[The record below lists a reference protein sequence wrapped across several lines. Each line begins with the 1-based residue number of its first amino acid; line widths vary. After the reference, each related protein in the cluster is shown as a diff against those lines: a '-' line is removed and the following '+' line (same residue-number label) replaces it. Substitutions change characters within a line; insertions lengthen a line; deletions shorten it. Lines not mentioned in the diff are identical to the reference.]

1 MTPPLRR
8 FTLTAHV
15 VFSVGWAGAV
25 IGFLV
30 LAVAGLIS
38 SDTETARA
46 AYVAMYLTCWF
57 AIVPLAFASLLT
69 GLIQSLGTEWG
80 LFRHYWV
87 TIKFLLTTF
96 ATAVLMVHTQLIGL
110 VAHAAAN
117 GALHSPEMGAAR
129 GQLVIAA
136 GAGLAVLLV
145 ITALSIYKPRGRTR
159 YGLRKQQQYTPPQQQ
174 PQSSP

>member
-1 MTPPLRR
+1 MTPALRT
-8 FTLTAHV
+8 FMLTAHV
-15 VFSVGWAGAV
+15 VFSVGWVGAV

-30 LAVAGLIS
+30 LALAGLIS
-38 SDTETARA
+38 QDPETAPA
-46 AYVAMYLTCWF
+46 AYVAMNLTGWF

-87 TIKFLLTTF
+87 TIKFLLTVF

-110 VAHAAAN
+110 LAHAAAN
-117 GALHSPEMGAAR
+117 GALHSTDMGAAR

-159 YGLRKQQQYTPPQQQ
+159 YGLRKQQHYTPRQQQ
-174 PQSSP
+174 QSSP

>member
-1 MTPPLRR
+1 
-8 FTLTAHV
+8 
-15 VFSVGWAGAV
+15 
-25 IGFLV
+25 V

-38 SDTETARA
+38 PDPETARA
-46 AYVAMYLTCWF
+46 TYVAMDLTCWS

-69 GLIQSLGTEWG
+69 GLVQSLGTEWG

-87 TIKFLLTTF
+87 TIKFLLTIF

-110 VAHAAAN
+110 TARAAAH
-117 GALHSPEMGAAR
+117 GDLYATELGAAR
-129 GQLVIAA
+129 GQLVLAA

-159 YGLRKQQQYTPPQQQ
+159 YGLRKQQQYTPRHQQ